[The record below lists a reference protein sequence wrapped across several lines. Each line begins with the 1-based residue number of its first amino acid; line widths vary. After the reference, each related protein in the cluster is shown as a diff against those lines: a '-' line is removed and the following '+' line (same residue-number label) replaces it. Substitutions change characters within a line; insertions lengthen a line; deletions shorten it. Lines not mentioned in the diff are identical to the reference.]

1 MKIPA
6 KTEYSLKALLALAG
20 HYGDGRALAL
30 SKIANDNAIPEKF
43 LLQLM
48 LKLKHEKLVKSFR
61 GMAGGYIL
69 AKKPEEIRVKDI
81 IEAVDEAFFDHM
93 SLGKR
98 AVPQIDA
105 AVTAIWKKLN
115 ETVDSYF
122 SEMTL
127 QDILDDVIK
136 PESVIYN
143 I

>member
-6 KTEYSLKALLALAG
+6 KTEYSLKALLVLAG

-30 SKIANDNAIPEKF
+30 SKIANDHAIPEKF

-61 GMAGGYIL
+61 GVSGGYIL

-115 ETVDSYF
+115 ETVDS
-122 SEMTL
+122 
-127 QDILDDVIK
+127 
-136 PESVIYN
+136 
-143 I
+143 

>member
-1 MKIPA
+1 
-6 KTEYSLKALLALAG
+6 
-20 HYGDGRALAL
+20 
-30 SKIANDNAIPEKF
+30 
-43 LLQLM
+43 
-48 LKLKHEKLVKSFR
+48 
-61 GMAGGYIL
+61 MAGGYIL

-98 AVPQIDA
+98 AVPQIYA

-122 SEMTL
+122 SEITL